1 MTIVALT
8 PGRRWPRR
16 TSRRDRAARRLTRAL
31 HYQCADAVREGSQ
44 QIVLATFEPEQ
55 APARLMHAARRALPS
70 KMRVFL
76 DFAAGR
82 LRERLTGL

>member
-1 MTIVALT
+1 
-8 PGRRWPRR
+8 
-16 TSRRDRAARRLTRAL
+16 
-31 HYQCADAVREGSQ
+31 VREGSQ

-82 LRERLTGL
+82 LRERLTAL